1 MCIPC
6 TGTRAVI
13 HVVGNIRYTC
23 VLWVRTGGTCFFWF
37 EPRMSVYPWLCQS
50 WKLHPSAS
58 HVKEWPCRGT
68 HLCMSLVFS
77 APCCLARSRGIV
89 AVRPKLNRQCKLYQ
103 GHLSSPTWFPTE
115 HSLGWKLACC
125 FTLSKPYDANVI
137 QKSSMK
143 VSSWR
148 SFLQSHVQREG
159 LKGRPQA
166 VLIKAQRTAFPC
178 SPDPRLIQAGAFSQ
192 GPRI

>member
-1 MCIPC
+1 MHRHTCGHTCGGEHMMYMCALSEDRRHMLLLVWAENVCLPL
-6 TGTRAVI
+6 T
-13 HVVGNIRYTC
+13 
-23 VLWVRTGGTCFFWF
+23 
-37 EPRMSVYPWLCQS
+37 LCLS

-58 HVKEWPCRGT
+58 HVKEWSCWGT
-68 HLCMSLVFS
+68 HLCMSLLFN

-103 GHLSSPTWFPTE
+103 GHLPSPTWFPTE

-148 SFLQSHVQREG
+148 SFLQSHVQEEG
-159 LKGRPQA
+159 LRGRP
-166 VLIKAQRTAFPC
+166 
-178 SPDPRLIQAGAFSQ
+178 
-192 GPRI
+192 